1 MSSISP
7 LSRHRRSPQ
16 DAGTPSTARHALPGW
31 LPTSL
36 HALLERADIRIN
48 GGRPWDPQVHDRR
61 FWRRVALHRSLGL
74 GEAYMDG
81 WWDCE
86 ALDQFICRLLVH
98 GGGTESQSRWRDAGQ
113 WLWQALVNRQSLRR
127 APTVAHR
134 HYDLGNDLF
143 QRMLDPTMSYSC
155 GYWRRAHTLDEAQT
169 HKLDLICRKL
179 QLTPGMTLLDIG
191 CGWGGLL
198 HHAATHY
205 GVQGLGV
212 TLSGEQADI
221 ARERCRGLP
230 VEIRVQDYRT
240 LQGHF
245 DRIVSVGMFEHVGR
259 RNYATYFRTCERLL
273 EPDGLTLLHTIG
285 SNSSSHGHDPWIDR
299 YIFPNGELP
308 SVAQIATAS
317 QAHFVTEDV
326 HGFGPDYA
334 RTLRAWDTNFRH
346 HWPEIAPRYD
356 ERFYRMWRYYLN
368 SCAGAFDARDIQLWQ
383 WVFSPFHRR
392 AAYQSVR

>member
-7 LSRHRRSPQ
+7 FSPHRRRQRAVRAQP
-16 DAGTPSTARHALPGW
+16 PEHALPGW
-31 LPTSL
+31 LPQSL
-36 HALLERADIRIN
+36 QTLLERADIRIN
-48 GGRPWDPQVHDRR
+48 GARPWDPQVHDTR
-61 FWRRVALHRSLGL
+61 FWRRVALQRSLGL

-81 WWDCE
+81 WWDCV
-86 ALDQFICRLLVH
+86 ALDQFIARLLVH
-98 GGGTESQSRWRDAGQ
+98 GGGGERQPRWRHLGQ

-127 APTVAHR
+127 APTVAR
-134 HYDLGNDLF
+134 QHYDLGNDLF
-143 QRMLDPTMSYSC
+143 RHMLDPTMSYSC
-155 GYWRRAHTLDEAQT
+155 GYWREARTLTEAQT

-179 QLTPGMTLLDIG
+179 QLSPGMTLLDIG

-212 TLSGEQADI
+212 TLSTEQAQL
-221 ARERCRGLP
+221 ARERCRDLP
-230 VEIRVQDYRT
+230 VEIRLQDYRT
-240 LQGHF
+240 LQGRF

-259 RNYATYFRTCERLL
+259 RNYETYFRTCERLL
-273 EPDGLTLLHTIG
+273 VPGGLTLLHSIG
-285 SNSSSHGHDPWIDR
+285 TNSSSRGHDPWIDR

-308 SVAQIATAS
+308 SVAQIAAAS
-317 QAHFVTEDV
+317 QMHFVVEDV

-334 RTLRAWDTNFRH
+334 RTLRAWDANFQR

-383 WVFSPFHRR
+383 WVFSPFHRQSP
-392 AAYQSVR
+392 YHSVR